1 MLLFP
6 WYTYWK
12 GGVTPIRQRLYKTQK
27 WSALVASVLAR
38 DNYTCARCGTY
49 RATAEPKLVTHHIRP
64 FADHPELRFDPDN
77 LVTLCEKCH
86 RWVHSRSNKHREFL
100 K

>member
-86 RWVHSRSNKHREFL
+86 RWVHSRANKRRDFL